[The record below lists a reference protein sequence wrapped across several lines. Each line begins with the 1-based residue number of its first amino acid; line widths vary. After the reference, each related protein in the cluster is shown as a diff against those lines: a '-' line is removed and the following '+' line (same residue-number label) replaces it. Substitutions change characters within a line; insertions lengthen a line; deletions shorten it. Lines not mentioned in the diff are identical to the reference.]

1 MENGLKIIE
10 KRDVLGK
17 QFKIYGDLENPLFLA
32 KDVASWI
39 GHTNVT
45 KMLLGIDDEEKLV
58 LKIPS
63 NKLLEGK
70 KNIKKLLTNNCSY
83 VILMLKLKIN
93 IRRSNYER
101 IKTI

>member
-1 MENGLKIIE
+1 MENGLKIIDE
-10 KRDVLGK
+10 RELLGK

-63 NKLLEGK
+63 NNLLEGLQ
-70 KNIKKLLTNNCSY
+70 KNTN
-83 VILMLKLKIN
+83 ILF
-93 IRRSNYER
+93 
-101 IKTI
+101 